1 MGHPQQGVSSRHP
14 YLIMVGYT
22 MYVPVLGYCSLLPVY
37 EARLPFFWAML
48 LIKAGDVDTNSG
60 SSKWGGGAMRGGR
73 STPQYEKWEGERM
86 FSPPPPPIIALN
98 IYEII
103 VV

>member
-22 MYVPVLGYCSLLPVY
+22 IYVPVLGYCSLLPVY
-37 EARLPFFWAML
+37 EARLPFFLAML
-48 LIKAGDVDTNSG
+48 LIKAGDVETNSG
-60 SSKWGGGAMRGGR
+60 SIKWGGGGGWGGGAMRGGAFD
-73 STPQYEKWEGERM
+73 S
-86 FSPPPPPIIALN
+86 PIITLN